1 MNFYIKNYKKFLN
14 PKDNKKNK
22 LKQYKFKKSKFY
34 KKIKSCSS
42 SFLYFF
48 PRKYRSFQ
56 NKFEIFPKK
65 LQYLFAP
72 YKITLQKNYLDLL
85 NFLKD
90 KYLTNNLK
98 DLIVDKNSLKYFL
111 KFKKKRSNFYF
122 TVFNNSGE
130 VIYYLSSGRFS
141 KLNFQKRNRKMR
153 NSLFSLGLMIKVICR
168 FLKKKKIFNIHVFL
182 KPSALRIYIIRR
194 IFFSFFY
201 NGIKLLSIKNLIS
214 FPHNRFIKNKK
225 IRRI

>member
-1 MNFYIKNYKKFLN
+1 M
-14 PKDNKKNK
+14 
-22 LKQYKFKKSKFY
+22 
-34 KKIKSCSS
+34 
-42 SFLYFF
+42 
-48 PRKYRSFQ
+48 
-56 NKFEIFPKK
+56 
-65 LQYLFAP
+65 QYLFAP

-85 NFLKD
+85 NFLKI
-90 KYLTNNLK
+90 KYL
-98 DLIVDKNSLKYFL
+98 KNSLEDLNLVKYFL

-153 NSLFSLGLMIKVICR
+153 NSLFSLGLIIKIICKV
-168 FLKKKKIFNIHVFL
+168 LKKKKIFKINVFL
-182 KPSALRIYIIRR
+182 KPSFLKLYIIRR

-214 FPHNRFIKNKK
+214 FPHNRFVKNKK